1 MRALVALCLL
11 VGACA
16 SAPPPA
22 DTSGETMVILKH
34 GCDVTV
40 SFGSYGMGVDQEL
53 KARVLAFV
61 EDGSDAAAWP
71 EDTWGREGESSLC
84 ILTDTVAATNRLY
97 DGIVAL
103 IPPYSTRAPTMVTH
117 IDGRTHASRMPP
129 ESGQ

>member
-1 MRALVALCLL
+1 MRALVALSLL

-103 IPPYSTRAPTMVTH
+103 IPRYSTRAPTIVTH

-129 ESGQ
+129 EGGQ

>member
-1 MRALVALCLL
+1 MIRILALCLL
-11 VGACA
+11 LGACT

-22 DTSGETMVILKH
+22 DTGGEEMLILKH

-40 SFGSYGMGVDQEL
+40 SFGSYGMGVDREL
-53 KARVLAFV
+53 KARILSFV

-71 EDTWGREGESSLC
+71 ESTWGREGESSFC

-103 IPPYSTRAPTMVTH
+103 IPRYSSRAPTMVTH
-117 IDGRTHASRMPP
+117 IDGRSHASSLPP
-129 ESGQ
+129 GTGK